1 MSSETAGLLQS
12 MIMSGSQAPADV
24 APSGRFATTRWSVVC
39 AAGREDSA
47 ARSALASLCEIY
59 WYPLYAFLR
68 RRGCSREEAE
78 DVTQA
83 FFARLLERGW
93 VRSADRNRGRFR
105 TFLLTA
111 LSRSLGKER
120 DKWRAVKRGGG
131 RMQLSIDFDE
141 GESRYRLEPVDDQTP
156 DRLFERRWAMT
167 VLDRVLVRLEDEYA
181 DEPARTVRFAAL
193 KPLMT
198 AAPEA
203 VPYAIVAERLGM
215 SESAVKVAVHRLRKR
230 YRELLRDEVAQT
242 VSDPSAIEQE
252 LADLRAAIS

>member
-1 MSSETAGLLQS
+1 MT
-12 MIMSGSQAPADV
+12 GSQAAAGIPHA
-24 APSGRFATTRWSVVC
+24 GRFATTRWSVVC

-47 ARSALASLCEIY
+47 ARLALASLCETY

-93 VRSADRNRGRFR
+93 VRSADRDRGRFR

-111 LSRSLGKER
+111 LSRYLGKER
-120 DKWRAVKRGGG
+120 DKQRAIKRGGG
-131 RMQLSIDFDE
+131 RMRLSIDFDA
-141 GESRYRLEPVDDQTP
+141 GESRYRLEPAVEQTP

-167 VLDRVLVRLEDEYA
+167 VLDRVLVRLEEEHA
-181 DEPARTVRFAAL
+181 DDPVRTAKFAAL

-198 AAPEA
+198 AAPDA
-203 VPYAIVAERLGM
+203 APYATIAVELGM
-215 SESAVKVAVHRLRKR
+215 TEAAVKVAVHRLRKR
-230 YRELLRDEVAQT
+230 YKELLHDEVAQT
-242 VSDPSAIEQE
+242 VSDPTAIDQE
-252 LADLRAAIS
+252 LADLRAALA